1 MVIIRELTDDTGGC
15 HTPPLSGSELM
26 SQIRHHF
33 TRANGSLNERGFY
46 SKVFGFPVSSSD
58 SEDSSETGS
67 TSTSSGVKRKKRT
80 LVKAASKVSKKDG
93 GSSSQ
98 VVSADASLGNDVV
111 LDKSSPQRV
120 LRPRQKGVASDS
132 SLNDAGGSV
141 PDAHTAPT
149 VVSGGI
155 VSPEDVGEAAWSE
168 SFDPIEFMDQQF
180 LVRGDPSRFAFVPTA
195 DLRRKALNC
204 GVRGLMLTHL
214 LADRQER
221 EVISER
227 ARADR
232 VEKTVEDMESRYTNV
247 KAKLQKEIDD
257 LQSSRDEAVKLGKKK
272 EDAMV
277 QLKVT
282 HAGEF
287 DRLKKT
293 YDFDQALWRRRISG
307 ECTLRDA
314 LIISCVQAGKDMMAL
329 QDFADELEA
338 TNNAL
343 KEGMADKY
351 LDGFTLDVEQF
362 KVVFLDL
369 DPELVSQIDV
379 MKKVEGGKLVSRVL
393 SAAYNSASAPFE
405 AAV

>member
-1 MVIIRELTDDTGGC
+1 MLYLKEKQNKLGEMLSEITDGLKLVRRCKRSIGEKWAEAKDV
-15 HTPPLSGSELM
+15 
-26 SQIRHHF
+26 
-33 TRANGSLNERGFY
+33 N
-46 SKVFGFPVSSSD
+46 K
-58 SEDSSETGS
+58 
-67 TSTSSGVKRKKRT
+67 GVKRKKRT

-155 VSPEDVGEAAWSE
+155 VSPEDV
-168 SFDPIEFMDQQF
+168 
-180 LVRGDPSRFAFVPTA
+180 
-195 DLRRKALNC
+195 
-204 GVRGLMLTHL
+204 
-214 LADRQER
+214 
-221 EVISER
+221 
-227 ARADR
+227 
-232 VEKTVEDMESRYTNV
+232 
-247 KAKLQKEIDD
+247 AKLQKEIDD

-293 YDFDQALWRRRISG
+293 YDFDQALWRRRIS
-307 ECTLRDA
+307 
-314 LIISCVQAGKDMMAL
+314 
-329 QDFADELEA
+329 ADELM
-338 TNNAL
+338 T
-343 KEGMADKY
+343 
-351 LDGFTLDVEQF
+351 V
-362 KVVFLDL
+362 
-369 DPELVSQIDV
+369 I
-379 MKKVEGGKLVSRVL
+379 
-393 SAAYNSASAPFE
+393 
-405 AAV
+405 